1 MLLFCCLLRYCI
13 FCNKIQGGIYGKKI
27 IYGQPYAHEKRLLY
41 YVSTIINDYF
51 TATADDF
58 SQSKLSQYINK
69 LKTIKE
75 CLATMVDFSKMLYD
89 AGIND
94 GRKEG
99 KAEGKT
105 KEKLA
110 TVNLILALGKSL
122 QEIVLIIDLH
132 LAKVKELQA

>member
-1 MLLFCCLLRYCI
+1 
-13 FCNKIQGGIYGKKI
+13 
-27 IYGQPYAHEKRLLY
+27 
-41 YVSTIINDYF
+41 
-51 TATADDF
+51 
-58 SQSKLSQYINK
+58 
-69 LKTIKE
+69 
-75 CLATMVDFSKMLYD
+75 MVDFSKMLYD

-94 GRKEG
+94 DRKEG